1 VCQRAPGRKL
11 AAQRMR
17 APESLRSVS
26 QIPTLPAAP
35 IADRLITQTNAS
47 LRPGHRAAMP
57 SRCRCLLSRYCAGHY
72 REPAAFRF
80 CPREVGWRWA
90 AGIHFWR
97 WLNCGV
103 RFARLAR
110 RQVQILARS
119 VTGRAEEVPASRG
132 AAFSRYEHKA
142 GFKRDG
148 GESPVLLV
156 GEPTNDFAHVQRAT
170 FLNCEVVP
178 LRKSAAFKRIVH
190 VHVQPQQRRSARG
203 FRRECMCACPNG
215 CEATAAAIRTAHSI
229 HPIHGF
235 FSLEIKVRE
244 ASE

>member
-1 VCQRAPGRKL
+1 MSASAGQEAGP
-11 AAQRMR
+11 AQRMR

-103 RFARLAR
+103 RCRPPRPR

-178 LRKSAAFKRIVH
+178 LREIGSFQEDRTRSCPTSAEAICAWISARVH
-190 VHVQPQQRRSARG
+190 VRLPQRLRGDSGGDSHRSLDSPDSRVLLTRNQG
-203 FRRECMCACPNG
+203 ER
-215 CEATAAAIRTAHSI
+215 S
-229 HPIHGF
+229 
-235 FSLEIKVRE
+235 
-244 ASE
+244 